1 MNSCKNTTIQD
12 AHTHNQEG
20 CSVLGSGGTDLGYCP
35 IHWYQ
40 PTYNDTTRWNQ
51 FFLNE
56 NDHLLT
62 LYCQDL

>member
-12 AHTHNQEG
+12 ADTHNQEG
-20 CSVLGSGGTDLGYCP
+20 CSVLGAGGTDLGYCS